1 MLGRPPGRVDGAGTQ
16 EALAMIT
23 RRQWAQTMGALVF
36 GLLLAVPAYAADPTG
51 KWKAEMQTPDGQALT
66 NELTLEAKGEK
77 LTGTIV
83 SSRSPEPKAIENG
96 TVKGDAITFEVT
108 RDFGGNPVK
117 LSYSGTVKGDEMPLK
132 VTVAGGDQ
140 TFEFEMVAKRQ
151 K

>member
-1 MLGRPPGRVDGAGTQ
+1 
-16 EALAMIT
+16 MIT
-23 RRQWAQTMGALVF
+23 RRQWARTIGGLVL
-36 GLLLAVPAYAADPTG
+36 GLLTAVPVMAADVTG
-51 KWKAEMQTPDGQALT
+51 KWKAELQTPDGQTLT
-66 NELTLEAKGEK
+66 NELTFEAKGET

-83 SSRSPEPKAIENG
+83 SSRSPEPRPIENG
-96 TVKGDAITFEVT
+96 TIKGDAITFEVT

-117 LSYSGTVKGDEMPLK
+117 LSYTGTVKGDELPLK